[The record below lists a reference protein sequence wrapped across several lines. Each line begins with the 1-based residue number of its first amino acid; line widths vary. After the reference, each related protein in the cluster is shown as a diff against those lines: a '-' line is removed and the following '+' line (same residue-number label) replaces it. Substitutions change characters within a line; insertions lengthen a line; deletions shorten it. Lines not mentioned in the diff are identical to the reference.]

1 MCSVCN
7 ARLRRTPRVHSSTAS
22 ERRGLIRLQ
31 GREEEG
37 KGKEGGAA
45 LSVSKGG
52 RRKGRGKE
60 GGRRKGRICVR

>member
-1 MCSVCN
+1 V
-7 ARLRRTPRVHSSTAS
+7 
-22 ERRGLIRLQ
+22 RRGLIRLQ

-45 LSVSKGG
+45 SSVSRGE

-60 GGRRKGRICVR
+60 